1 MSAQP
6 IDYDDPQQRI
16 DPQQI
21 LRVLPTERARQGFL
35 AEYQDAARAAIDPAG
50 WSALTTLLQHW
61 SVRAIAMSRPG
72 YAQSGE
78 EAVYV
83 SRLLQA
89 TDLITRQ
96 PQ

>member
-1 MSAQP
+1 MCPRYEGKRSTAWWCRRL
-6 IDYDDPQQRI
+6 D
-16 DPQQI
+16 
-21 LRVLPTERARQGFL
+21 VLGVVHAFGE
-35 AEYQDAARAAIDPAG
+35 
-50 WSALTTLLQHW
+50 QHW

-83 SRLLQA
+83 PRLLQA

>member
-1 MSAQP
+1 MRTVGGRGTATTAGEHGGPWTLHQLQH
-6 IDYDDPQQRI
+6 I
-16 DPQQI
+16 
-21 LRVLPTERARQGFL
+21 VLPCRIRA
-35 AEYQDAARAAIDPAG
+35 
-50 WSALTTLLQHW
+50 
-61 SVRAIAMSRPG
+61 
-72 YAQSGE
+72 GE

>member
-1 MSAQP
+1 
-6 IDYDDPQQRI
+6 
-16 DPQQI
+16 
-21 LRVLPTERARQGFL
+21 
-35 AEYQDAARAAIDPAG
+35 
-50 WSALTTLLQHW
+50 
-61 SVRAIAMSRPG
+61 MSRPG
-72 YAQSGE
+72 YAQSEE